1 MILKQTYTKSW
12 IENLRKQDD
21 YKKADA
27 ANIEKMLYAFLLL
40 EKLVENKLDFI
51 FKGGTALVLLFEK
64 PYRFSIDIDIITAQS
79 RMQLEEKLNAVIENS
94 VFTHWELDI
103 RRSYKGE
110 IPKAHY
116 KFFYKNANFSLGNSI
131 LLDVLFSE
139 NPYSETVK
147 IPVKL
152 KLLNTQEP
160 YLSVK
165 MPSVNSILGDKLTA
179 FAPNTTGIK
188 YNSGKEIE
196 IIKQL
201 FDVSKLIDSCS
212 NILAVKTTFEKIAKE
227 EIKFRNLN
235 ITPENIISDIFE
247 TALILAK
254 RDKNKTEPEKSQFR
268 ELQKGIKNLVNYLI
282 KKNLRIEQ
290 AIASS
295 AKVAFFTEIMRQ
307 NKFSD
312 FKLYGNKNDIE
323 NLNIENP
330 NYNFLNRF
338 KKTNKE
344 AFYYWYK
351 VVEFSNMSSI

>member
-1 MILKQTYTKSW
+1 MILEQTYTKSW

-27 ANIEKMLYAFLLL
+27 ANIEKMLYALLLL

-64 PYRFSIDIDIITAQS
+64 PYRFSIDIDIITTQK
-79 RMQLEEKLNAVIENS
+79 RTQLEEKLNFVIENS
-94 VFTHWELDI
+94 FFTHWELDE
-103 RRSYKGE
+103 RRSYKGK

-116 KFFYKNANFSLGNSI
+116 KFFYKDANFSLGNSI
-131 LLDVLFSE
+131 LLDVLFSG

-147 IPVKL
+147 LPIKS
-152 KLLNTQEP
+152 KLLDTQEP
-160 YLSVK
+160 YLAVE

-188 YNSGKEIE
+188 YNVGKEIE

-201 FDVSKLIDSCS
+201 FDVSKLIDSCT
-212 NILAVKTTFEKIAKE
+212 NISFTKTTFEKVAQE
-227 EIKFRNLN
+227 EIKFRKLD
-235 ITPENIISDIFE
+235 ITPENVIVDIFK

-282 KKNLRIEQ
+282 KRNLRIEQ
-290 AIASS
+290 AIAAS
-295 AKVAFFTEIMRQ
+295 AKIAYFTEIMKQ
-307 NKFSD
+307 NKLSEFS
-312 FKLYGNKNDIE
+312 LYKSE
-323 NLNIENP
+323 KNIENVSIQ
-330 NYNFLNRF
+330 NTDYNFLNRF

-351 VVEFSNMSSI
+351 VIELLD